1 MEKSKSK
8 RLKFIPKLVLCGVL
22 SGIGTFGAVKVT
34 SAFLSSSEEHPNA
47 VSFANNEMDIT
58 ETFDKTTETD
68 DGTTVYKKAVSAMNT
83 GNIPVYVRMKILF
96 SDPFAESLSEI
107 TNGSGTFAASELA
120 SNLPDGWTVGTG
132 KLEGY
137 YYYTKAIA
145 PSESTGNIIDQVK
158 TTFSAADEKYD
169 YEIYVRSDSVQTKRT
184 TGTETKDLTWQ
195 EAWDGFIN

>member
-8 RLKFIPKLVLCGVL
+8 KLKFIPKLVLCGVL

-34 SAFLSSSEEHPNA
+34 SAFLSSSEKHPNA
-47 VSFANNEMDIT
+47 VSFANNELDIT
-58 ETFDKTTETD
+58 EEFDENTETD
-68 DGTTVYKKAVSAMNT
+68 GGATVYKKAVSATNT
-83 GNIPVYVRMKILF
+83 GNIPIYIRMKILF

-107 TNGSGTFAASELA
+107 TNDSGTFAASELA

-137 YYYTKAIA
+137 YYYTKAVA
-145 PSESTGNIIDQVK
+145 PGESTGNIIDQVK

-195 EAWDGFIN
+195 EAWDGFIK

>member
-8 RLKFIPKLVLCGVL
+8 RLTLIPKLMLCGAL
-22 SGIGTFGAVKVT
+22 SGIGTFGAVKIT

-47 VSFANNEMDIT
+47 VSFANNEVGIT
-58 ETFDKTTETD
+58 EEFDKETETD
-68 DGTTVYKKAVSAMNT
+68 DGTTVYKKAVSVKNT
-83 GNIPVYVRMKILF
+83 GNIPVFIRLKILF
-96 SDPFAESLSEI
+96 SDPHAEKLSEI
-107 TNGSGTFAASELA
+107 TNGKGTFSAAELK

-137 YYYTKAIA
+137 YYYTKAVA
-145 PSESTGNIIDQVK
+145 PGESTGNIIDQVK

-184 TGTETKDLTWQ
+184 DGTVTKDLTWQ
-195 EAWDGFIN
+195 EAWDGFIR